1 VIESSI
7 ITKLQAMAG
16 SSPCRE
22 ICGLIDSAGE
32 VYPIL
37 NVAINSGDF
46 TFSRAG
52 YGRALSKINHVQR
65 AVQCVYHS
73 HLNGDARPSDAD
85 LLAIR
90 RTGFDYLIVANN
102 THTYTRSTDV

>member
-1 VIESSI
+1 MVDSTV

-22 ICGLIDSAGE
+22 ICGLIDTAGE

-52 YGRALSKINHVQR
+52 YGRALNKIKQAQR
-65 AVQCVYHS
+65 TVLCVYHS
-73 HLNGDARPSDAD
+73 HLNGDARPSAAD
-85 LLAIR
+85 VLAIR

-102 THTYTRSTDV
+102 SHTYTRSSDV